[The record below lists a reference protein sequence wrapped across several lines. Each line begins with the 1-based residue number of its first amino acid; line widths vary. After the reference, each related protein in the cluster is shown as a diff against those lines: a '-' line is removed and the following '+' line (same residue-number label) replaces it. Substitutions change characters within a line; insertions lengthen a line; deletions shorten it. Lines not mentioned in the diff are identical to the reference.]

1 MKYSFSSRTTPPF
14 EFPTYV
20 LGPKEYGKIIH
31 EINTDYGK
39 YTGKPLCAHRS
50 IGTDGKYYIYF
61 FENHGYDDYNIYGK
75 FEA

>member
-14 EFPTYV
+14 EFPTNV
-20 LGPKEYGKIIH
+20 LGPKEYGKIIL

-50 IGTDGKYYIYF
+50 IGTG
-61 FENHGYDDYNIYGK
+61 
-75 FEA
+75 